1 MPQLEPAQPGDA
13 IPPSEFPGQ
22 EEVDRD
28 PLPQLPLPT
37 GVDQRNRPFSVTL
50 FEGSPQYKQR
60 KKKDAKAREAK
71 RSALGQALSDLED
84 EEEGPD
90 RLGSEYSD
98 VKPVIPRET
107 PDMMIEG
114 GGSRAPSS
122 SMPPPPPPPAAIAPS
137 AHIGPTWKSI
147 AADDSTR
154 DTTARQGSM
163 ASVESEG
170 ARGQSA
176 APTAP
181 GVKMFRCPL
190 DTCGRYF
197 KRLEHLKRH
206 VRTHTQ
212 ERPYVCQRC
221 GKRFSRSDNL
231 TQHMRTHER
240 HDRGDRAS
248 TQMTEDDEFARM
260 LEAQV
265 DQMAAEMGYEGS
277 MYGGDSASSYYGSPA
292 MQPVARLGSV
302 PNLGMPAG
310 YMAPPPPPLGRHQSV
325 GIINNGMGQAAAA
338 AATTTSYARAS
349 SSVGPDRNNFMYRRQ
364 ASIPAY
370 PSSRMRYMSP
380 NPGSIPRSHTRSP
393 GMRHF
398 TPIPQQRAVSVSGAI
413 PQTYVAASPFQGG
426 HGTLPPLNSGYVGP
440 SPVGG
445 YNTNVNNINNNNGVA
460 GQMQFGQQDP
470 YNGMPPPNL
479 LNGQTYAIGP
489 DVMGGGINPQKVQ
502 QQQQQPQ
509 AHYQQ
514 DSNMSMTGMLPS
526 ATSSVG
532 GGSLHHHPSSIYSQS
547 SSNGH
552 VGGHG
557 NGSGTYNGYGGGGVD
572 FTTPDGLSMPSPASM
587 AFGGMI
593 NTASFA
599 PTSAVDW
606 PNPDGNNND
615 NRFSDPSQEGR

>member
-1 MPQLEPAQPGDA
+1 
-13 IPPSEFPGQ
+13 
-22 EEVDRD
+22 VDRD

-60 KKKDAKAREAK
+60 KKKDAKARAQK

-84 EEEGPD
+84 EDEGPD

-98 VKPVIPRET
+98 VKPIIPRET
-107 PDMMIEG
+107 PDIVEG
-114 GGSRAPSS
+114 DSRAPSS
-122 SMPPPPPPPAAIAPS
+122 SMPPPPPP
-137 AHIGPTWKSI
+137 AHNGPTWKTVQ
-147 AADDSTR
+147 DE
-154 DTTARQGSM
+154 TAPRVQESNVRQSSF

-231 TQHMRTHER
+231 TQHMKTHER
-240 HDRGDRAS
+240 QDRGDRAS

-277 MYGGDSASSYYGSPA
+277 MYGGDSGASSYYGSPA
-292 MQPVARLGSV
+292 MQPMGRMGSV

-310 YMAPPPPPLGRHQSV
+310 YMASPPPPLGRHQSV
-325 GIINNGMGQAAAA
+325 GLGNGG
-338 AATTTSYARAS
+338 TSYARVS
-349 SSVGPDRNNFMYRRQ
+349 SNGGPDRNTFMYRRQ

-370 PSSRMRYMSP
+370 PSNRMRYMSP
-380 NPGSIPRSHTRSP
+380 NPGTDPRARLGSP
-393 GMRHF
+393 GMRNF
-398 TPIPQQRAVSVSGAI
+398 TPVPQRAVSVSVI
-413 PQTYVAASPFQGG
+413 PQQTYMAASPFQGTN
-426 HGTLPPLNSGYVGP
+426 TLPPMSNGYMAPSPASGY
-440 SPVGG
+440 
-445 YNTNVNNINNNNGVA
+445 N
-460 GQMQFGQQDP
+460 GQMPFGQQQDP
-470 YNGMPPPNL
+470 YNGMPPPSA
-479 LNGQTYAIGP
+479 LNGQSYAIGP
-489 DVMGGGINPQKVQ
+489 DVMVGGINPQKVQ

-509 AHYQQ
+509 QL
-514 DSNMSMTGMLPS
+514 DMTMTGMLPS
-526 ATSSVG
+526 ATSSGGGSIHHPSMYSQHSQQSYVG
-532 GGSLHHHPSSIYSQS
+532 GGDMNSIPPQS
-547 SSNGH
+547 SLSNEGI
-552 VGGHG
+552 
-557 NGSGTYNGYGGGGVD
+557 
-572 FTTPDGLSMPSPASM
+572 PMQSPASM
-587 AFGGMI
+587 AFGGML
-593 NTASFA
+593 NSAAFE
-599 PTSAVDW
+599 PNSAVEW
-606 PNPDGNNND
+606 PTMSN
-615 NRFSDPSQEGR
+615 NRFPDPGQDGR